1 MPALPACPCDVLCIE
16 PQEPRTQ
23 VASSKATFETVAPS
37 PWPCA
42 GTMKMKILHF
52 SLLFA
57 ATTAKDV
64 YAEGATTDSP
74 GAEAVVPAAKLGVNE
89 APAANH
95 RRMANMGHLT
105 GEEACENHDLSFE
118 ECQNVGCCQWAACPS
133 KSAGEFRAYSKSA
146 VGWRGGQC
154 HSAASV
160 QNGQCTSV
168 PWERHDEDGPHCWRR
183 ELMSGASGWEGCG
196 AETCDV
202 CMGDCDSNAD
212 CKSGLSCFQRNG
224 NTPVPGCSGDGVSG
238 YDYCVVPELT
248 SGASGWGGCGAE
260 KCDACMGDCDSN
272 ADCKSGL
279 SCFQRNYNTPVPGC
293 SGDGVTGYDYCVV
306 PELAAG
312 ANGWEG
318 CGTDKCDVCMG
329 DCDSNED
336 CKSGLSCFHRNG
348 FTKVPGCS
356 GDGVLGADYCI
367 V

>member
-1 MPALPACPCDVLCIE
+1 
-16 PQEPRTQ
+16 
-23 VASSKATFETVAPS
+23 
-37 PWPCA
+37 
-42 GTMKMKILHF
+42 MKLKILHF

-64 YAEGATTDSP
+64 YVEGATIDSP

-105 GEEACENHDLSFE
+105 GEEACENHDLSFQ

-196 AETCDV
+196 AEKCDV
-202 CMGDCDSNAD
+202 CMGDCDTDAD
-212 CKSGLSCFQRNG
+212 CKSGLSCFQRG
-224 NTPVPGCSGDGVSG
+224 GFETVPGCLGAGAYT
-238 YDYCVVPELT
+238 YDYCYAH
-248 SGASGWGGCGAE
+248 S
-260 KCDACMGDCDSN
+260 
-272 ADCKSGL
+272 
-279 SCFQRNYNTPVPGC
+279 
-293 SGDGVTGYDYCVV
+293 
-306 PELAAG
+306 
-312 ANGWEG
+312 
-318 CGTDKCDVCMG
+318 
-329 DCDSNED
+329 
-336 CKSGLSCFHRNG
+336 
-348 FTKVPGCS
+348 
-356 GDGVLGADYCI
+356 
-367 V
+367 